1 MIYFI
6 NTLLFSIIG
15 ATLSFANVNISDWHF
30 WVILGCAIGS
40 NICGYVKGMKDST

>member
-6 NTLLFSIIG
+6 NTLLFVIIG
-15 ATLSFANVNISDWHF
+15 YVLSLADVNISDWHF

-40 NICGYVKGMKDST
+40 NICGFVKGMNTNI